1 MSSMSSVDRLVY
13 MANQIA
19 RNMSTMND
27 MDTAAAIADHIKSFW
42 DPRMLAGIKTADPAQ
57 LLPIVRQAL
66 AMVDGPV
73 PHQTRA
79 TEFASVHETGHSDA
93 G

>member
-1 MSSMSSVDRLVY
+1 MDTTSRLIY

-19 RNMSTMND
+19 KNMSTMND
-27 MDTAAAIADHIKSFW
+27 MDTVAAVADHIKSFW
-42 DPRMLAGIKTADPAQ
+42 DPRMLAGIRAADHSL
-57 LLPIVRQAL
+57 LLPVARQAIEML
-66 AMVDGPV
+66 YGPV

-79 TEFASVHETGHSDA
+79 TEFASAHGTGHSDA

>member
-1 MSSMSSVDRLVY
+1 MGRTTTDTLVY

-27 MDTAAAIADHIKSFW
+27 MDTVVAVADHIKSFW
-42 DPRMLAGIKTADPAQ
+42 DPRMLAGIKEVDPSL
-57 LLPIVRQAL
+57 LLPIARQAL
-66 AMVDGPV
+66 ELVNGPV
-73 PHQTRA
+73 PHQTQA
-79 TEFASVHETGHSDA
+79 TQFASAHGTGHSDA